1 VASRVGSN
9 LAVGV
14 VAAVLA
20 ALCAALVLS
29 VLADDDAEP
38 AAITLDPDG
47 GTAPQVDL
55 TGERAP
61 AFDVESLDGETTA
74 FTELRDGRP
83 AVINFFASWCTP
95 CVREM
100 PGLES
105 VHQELGDQVQF
116 VGLSER
122 ETADDARAL
131 VEETGVTYAIGR
143 DPGGDILTAYS
154 GLGMPT
160 TVLVAADG
168 TITSSHTGR
177 LERDELEQAVR
188 DELLR

>member
-1 VASRVGSN
+1 
-9 LAVGV
+9 VGV
-14 VAAVLA
+14 IAAVLA

-29 VLADDDAEP
+29 LLTDDDAEP
-38 AAITLDPDG
+38 AVITLDPGG

-55 TGERAP
+55 TGEPAP
-61 AFDVESLDGETTA
+61 AFDVEGLDGETTS

-131 VEETGVTYAIGR
+131 VDETGVTYAIGR

-154 GLGMPT
+154 GVGMPT